1 MSKRKGFPLA
11 TEITDLETARKIR
24 LLNLEDETLVMFP
37 SSKNF
42 PKEEELLDDPL
53 ADLLNEFSDC
63 EDMDEDLDEEL
74 REEECLNELNEALV
88 AKDALRS
95 NQNIMSLLNEQLK
108 TLKETTGRL
117 KFYLD
122 EIENAVEDLS
132 CHK

>member
-1 MSKRKGFPLA
+1 MA

-24 LLNLEDETLVMFP
+24 LLNIQDETLVMFP
-37 SSKNF
+37 ASKNF

-53 ADLLNEFSDC
+53 ADLLNEFSDY
-63 EDMDEDLDEEL
+63 EDEIEDEDEDL
-74 REEECLNELNEALV
+74 REEERLNELNEALI

-95 NQNIMSLLNEQLK
+95 NQSIMSLLNEQLK